1 MFTNREEKIYNYLLD
16 NGYFA
21 QFELDM
27 VISIYPDTPE
37 EAMNALIFYSTGYHC
52 IEDLEW

>member
-1 MFTNREEKIYNYLLD
+1 MFTSREEKIYNYLLD